1 MFCRLTAQNGSP
13 DMNIEDIRA
22 FVTVVEA
29 GSLAQAANRLNLT
42 QPAITRRIQRLEQ
55 DLSVQLLDRLSKPAR
70 PTPKGQEAYAAC
82 LKVLQSTESLKD
94 GMAGKHRRARLRLGM
109 SYGLIDALTVP
120 VFTAFHAW
128 PEAPALELIAGTSL
142 DFRAQL
148 SRTLLDAAIVFLR
161 EEKRPDPKEN
171 GILLGRERVDFVAP
185 TSFPLQSPT
194 DLESLAPYPFIINP
208 DGCGFRSGLEHRLFR
223 AGFDMKVAA
232 SMYGVPQQLD
242 LIADGAGIGLV
253 PQRLLKTSPHAGSLR
268 IIDVPEFRAA
278 LSVWLLYAP
287 HMEPSEKSIDILART
302 GRSVYHRSGEN
313 L

>member
-1 MFCRLTAQNGSP
+1 MFCRFTAPIGSRE
-13 DMNIEDIRA
+13 MNIEDIKA

-29 GSLAQAANRLNLT
+29 GSLAQAATRLNLT

-82 LKVLQSTESLKD
+82 LKVLHSTESLKD
-94 GMAGKHRRARLRLGM
+94 EMAGKNRRLRLRLGM
-109 SYGLIDALTVP
+109 SYGLVDAMTVP
-120 VFTAFHAW
+120 VFKSFAAW
-128 PEAPALELIAGTSL
+128 PEAPALEMIAGKSL

-148 SRTLLDAAIVFLR
+148 GRTLLDAAIVFLR
-161 EEKRPDPKEN
+161 EEKRPDPKEH
-171 GILLGRERVDFVAP
+171 GIKLGRECVSFVAAA
-185 TSFPLQSPT
+185 SLPLQSPT
-194 DLESLAPYPFIINP
+194 GLESLASYPFIINP
-208 DGCGFRSGLEHRLFR
+208 EGCGFRSGLEHRLFR

-242 LIADGAGIGLV
+242 LIADGAGIGLI
-253 PQRLLKTSPHAGSLR
+253 PQRLLKGSARAEALKV
-268 IIDVPEFRAA
+268 IDVPEFQAA

-287 HMEPSEKSIDILART
+287 HMEETEKSIEILSRT
-302 GRSVYHRSGEN
+302 GQCIYRDSDQT